1 MSSDT
6 HIAVTPMTQTLS
18 EYISA
23 AATRE
28 LPPAVVEKTRHHIL
42 DTLAAIISGSRL
54 RAGELA
60 IAYVK
65 RLGGT
70 PEATLIGTPSSSPR
84 RTRRWPTAWPA
95 TPTRPTIRTCAAATI
110 RAAASCRRRSR
121 SPSCR
126 TQRRRLHPR
135 GRARLRHRHAL
146 QHVARLCRPERRHPF
161 DPHRRRQFR
170 RGGRRGGAAALRSA

>member
-1 MSSDT
+1 MSVQSGT
-6 HIAVTPMTQTLS
+6 EVSPMTQALS
-18 EYISA
+18 DYISG

-70 PEATLIGTPSSSPR
+70 PEATLIGTPLVI
-84 RTRRWPTAWPA
+84 PA
-95 TPTRPTIRTCAAATI
+95 E
-110 RAAASCRRRSR
+110 
-121 SPSCR
+121 
-126 TQRRRLHPR
+126 H
-135 GRARLRHRHAL
+135 
-146 QHVARLCRPERRHPF
+146 
-161 DPHRRRQFR
+161 
-170 RGGRRGGAAALRSA
+170 AALANGMAGHADETDDSHLRG